1 MTFHLGPVIS
11 TGVAMTRQG
20 RPVRPRLIQLLLLL
34 LLPRALLLSCPN
46 KSICC
51 GGKNSTTE
59 RNPRTVSHRL
69 IKYLYGQPCTTTA
82 GMFPGSEQTRV
93 VVACHLVSLLFQQ
106 TWIEEMAAGM
116 CLHTGAN
123 PRTGFCVHPRF
134 PFTQPSGWS
143 LHRAEM
149 K

>member
-1 MTFHLGPVIS
+1 MTFHLGPAIS
-11 TGVAMTRQG
+11 TGVAKTGQG
-20 RPVRPRLIQLLLLL
+20 RPVRPRLVLLLLLLL

-59 RNPRTVSHRL
+59 SKPQNSFSQVDRVRL
-69 IKYLYGQPCTTTA
+69 WSLCTTT
-82 GMFPGSEQTRV
+82 GGTFPGSEQTRV

-106 TWIEEMAAGM
+106 TRIEEMAAGM

-123 PRTGFCVHPRF
+123 PRTGFSVHPRF
-134 PFTQPSGWS
+134 PFTQPSG
-143 LHRAEM
+143 
-149 K
+149 